1 MKSPVRRYCHGSRG
15 GSAARCTAHC
25 TLHTQSAIRIAL
37 IVLQQLLRAL
47 SSLLERASWFLL
59 FPLPSSDGGV
69 AGCWWWCR
77 LNVNVNMWMWRT
89 FVVVVV
95 VCHGVVGSTPI
106 QAESLA
112 IYGTSILFIILI
124 AYLLLSLSMTM

>member
-1 MKSPVRRYCHGSRG
+1 MKSPVRRCREVDPLH
-15 GSAARCTAHC
+15 AALHTAHTISNQNC
-25 TLHTQSAIRIAL
+25 TQ
-37 IVLQQLLRAL
+37 VLQQLLRAL

-112 IYGTSILFIILI
+112 IYGTSILFIIFI